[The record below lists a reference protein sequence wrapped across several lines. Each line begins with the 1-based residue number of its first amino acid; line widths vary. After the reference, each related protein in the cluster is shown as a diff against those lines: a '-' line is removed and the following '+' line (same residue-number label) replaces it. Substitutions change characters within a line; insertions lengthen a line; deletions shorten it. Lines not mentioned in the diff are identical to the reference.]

1 MISMPISSAGTLEL
15 SLMANEDDDILPD
28 EDGESDAAGLSADAG
43 MLSESLDEDDALGQS
58 DIDDLFDMGVDEE
71 EATGIQALINNKNV
85 LHKRLP
91 LLEACF
97 DRLIRAL
104 STNMRGFTSDNVE
117 IDLAESR
124 SVRFGDYIDTVPL
137 PALISV
143 FKAVEWDNYGLIMIS
158 SPLIYAI
165 IDLLLGGRRVSSSL
179 AIEGRPFTSI
189 ESNLIVRM
197 IKLVLADMSEAF
209 EPLSQVQF
217 KHERL
222 ESNPSLATI
231 AYPTDA
237 AILYEIDIGMD
248 DRGGRLEI
256 LIPYATLEP
265 VQNELQQM
273 FMGEKFG
280 RDEIW
285 ENHWAREMLVADAE
299 LEVSLGSQVMPLND
313 IVNWQV
319 GSTLKLRT
327 KPDDLVTLWSGDIPL
342 LQGRIGRLGCNVA
355 IKIEDWLS
363 KKAAPKQAP

>member
-1 MISMPISSAGTLEL
+1 MPISSAETVEQ
-15 SLMANEDDDILPD
+15 SLMADEEDDSLPD
-28 EDGESDAAGLSADAG
+28 EDGEGDAADLTADTG
-43 MLSESLDEDDALGQS
+43 MLSEGLDEDDALGQS
-58 DIDDLFDMGVDEE
+58 DIDDLFDIGVDEE
-71 EATGIQALINNKNV
+71 EATGLQALINNKNV

-97 DRLIRAL
+97 DRLVRAL

-117 IDLAESR
+117 IDLGDSR
-124 SVRFGDYIDTVPL
+124 SVRFGDYIENVPL

-143 FKAVEWDNYGLIMIS
+143 FKAVEWDNFGLIMIS

-179 AIEGRPFTSI
+179 AIEGRPFTNI
-189 ESNLIVRM
+189 ESNLIERM
-197 IKLVLADMSEAF
+197 INLVLSDMSEAF
-209 EPLSQVQF
+209 EPLSRVQF

-222 ESNPSLATI
+222 ESNPMLATI

-237 AILYEIDIGMD
+237 AVLYEVDIGMD
-248 DRGGRLEI
+248 DRGGRMEI

-285 ENHWAREMLVADAE
+285 ENHWAREMLAADAE
-299 LEVSLGSQVMPLND
+299 LEVSLGSQVMPLDD
-313 IVNWQV
+313 IMNWKV
-319 GSTLKLRT
+319 GSTIKLRT
-327 KPDDLVTLWSGDIPL
+327 KPDDLVTLWSGDTPL
-342 LQGRIGRLGCNVA
+342 LQGRVGRLGTNVA

-363 KKAAPKQAP
+363 KKEAIKGIS